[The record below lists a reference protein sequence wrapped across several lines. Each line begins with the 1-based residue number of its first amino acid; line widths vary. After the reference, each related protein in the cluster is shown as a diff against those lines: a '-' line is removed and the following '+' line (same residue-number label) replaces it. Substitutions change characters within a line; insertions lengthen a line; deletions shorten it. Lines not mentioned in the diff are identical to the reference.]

1 MVQYNKVLA
10 FLVLVNDT
18 IVSEVERV
26 RDGNG
31 VRWREDR

>member
-18 IVSEVERV
+18 IVSEVERG